1 MKYILT
7 LMLLLMAACVET
19 EKEETD
25 LDTGENEEEDSLCPT
40 PEEDEC
46 MTDELYAECQAELA
60 DCDGALIP
68 IGDCPYEGWD
78 CQ

>member
-1 MKYILT
+1 
-7 LMLLLMAACVET
+7 MLLFLTACADLET
-19 EKEETD
+19 EKED
-25 LDTGENEEEDSLCPT
+25 DNLDTGENEEDSLCPT

-68 IGDCPYEGWD
+68 IGDCPYEGWE